1 MNKEEVKVTILD
13 RQFSVNCKEGEKE
26 LLLEAATFLDDQ
38 IRVVQ
43 EQTKLVGLDRCAI
56 IAALNITNEL
66 LALKKG
72 DSTLSLAAERIE
84 SIGERIEEAI
94 EEAEVGL
101 SR

>member
-1 MNKEEVKVTILD
+1 VDKEEVKVTILD
-13 RQFSVNCKEGEKE
+13 RQFSVSCKEGEKE

-72 DSTLSLAAERIE
+72 DSALSLAAQRIQ
-84 SIGERIEEAI
+84 SIGERIEETI
-94 EEAEVGL
+94 KDAEVGL

>member
-1 MNKEEVKVTILD
+1 MNKEDVKVTILD

-26 LLLEAATFLDDQ
+26 LLIEAATFLDDK
-38 IRVVQ
+38 IRIVQ

-66 LALKKG
+66 LALKKAG
-72 DSTLSLAAERIE
+72 SVLSSAAERVQ
-84 SIGERIEEAI
+84 SIGERIEDAI
-94 EEAEVGL
+94 QEVETGL